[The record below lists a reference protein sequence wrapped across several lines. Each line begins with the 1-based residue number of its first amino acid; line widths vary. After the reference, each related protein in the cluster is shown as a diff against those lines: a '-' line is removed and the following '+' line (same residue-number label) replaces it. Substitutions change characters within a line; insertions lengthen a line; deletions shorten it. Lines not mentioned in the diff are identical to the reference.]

1 MTTTQSTGSSTGQSL
16 PGRLH
21 LKRILV
27 PIDFFEPSKK
37 ALRYAVPFAESFG
50 ARVDLVHVVEP
61 TYYPAEMTYMSG
73 EMANLEE
80 VVKKNARLQ
89 LEALA
94 SEMIPTQFR
103 GEIATRTGVPFRE
116 ITSTAKELETD
127 LIILSTDG
135 YKGLKHL
142 FMGST
147 TERVV
152 RVAPC
157 PVLTVCEQEHE
168 FVELTEPRRAVA

>member
-1 MTTTQSTGSSTGQSL
+1 MNTTQSTGSSLSPTFSSQL
-16 PGRLH
+16 RL
-21 LKRILV
+21 KKILV
-27 PIDFFEPSKK
+27 PIDFSEPSKK

-61 TYYPAEMTYMSG
+61 TYYPAEMAYMSG

-80 VVKKNARLQ
+80 VVEKNARLQ
-89 LEALA
+89 LETLA
-94 SEMIPTQFR
+94 SEVIPGQCR
-103 GEIATRTGVPFRE
+103 GEITVHTGVPFKE
-116 ITSTAKELETD
+116 IAGTAKELESD
-127 LIILSTDG
+127 LIIISTHG
-135 YKGLKHL
+135 YTGLKHL

-152 RVAPC
+152 RIAPC
-157 PVLTVCEQEHE
+157 PVLTVREQEHE